1 MSPFSVLIGELRKS
15 RSMRQGDFAKAI
27 GYEQSYVSGI
37 ESGTKSTPSDEF
49 LQKMKHTLELNNDE
63 LTELDRVVKVSA
75 RKFNLPVQASP
86 QMYELWHEFSH
97 TTIRMQPNQIDL
109 MRIVLRL
116 INADIETNLS
126 EPVLSGSFKKL
137 KEVEM
142 KKGQI

>member
-1 MSPFSVLIGELRKS
+1 MSPFSKLIGELRKS

-37 ESGTKSTPSDEF
+37 ESGTKATPSDEF
-49 LQKMKHTLELNNDE
+49 LQKMKQTLELNNDE
-63 LTELDRVVKVSA
+63 MAELDRVVKVSA
-75 RKFNLPVQASP
+75 RKFNLPVHASP

-97 TTIRMQPNQIDL
+97 TAIRMQPKQIDL

-116 INADIETNLS
+116 INADFEINLS
-126 EPVLSGSFKKL
+126 DPLLSGSFKKL